1 MMLLMLLACADPLPP
16 DCENDTETACFS
28 GVYRTLLGG
37 RVEGVL
43 TCPLELDGIGCV
55 TSDADGGWQIPG
67 LPLESNVL
75 FTATH
80 EEYVP
85 VLYPQHTSM
94 DWYDW
99 YKTAVPPWVM
109 ESNAER
115 LGASL
120 QDDRGHLL
128 FIAWEGLNID
138 GEDTPPVEGVSARL
152 STDALLFYANGL
164 GLADD
169 GATATGALGQG
180 GAINLPEGTYDLVL
194 TAPAGPCVEHS
205 FSWQMA
211 EEGSIPVPIRAGY
224 TTAIDVI
231 CPVP

>member
-1 MMLLMLLACADPLPP
+1 MRRSAAALCSGVVAPWRSAAALWRAAPLPP
-16 DCENDTETACFS
+16 HCANDTETACFT

-43 TCPLELDGIGCV
+43 TCPLELDGIGCA
-55 TSDADGGWQIPG
+55 TSDADGVWQIPG
-67 LPLESNVL
+67 LPLDSNVL

-80 EEYVP
+80 AEYVP

-109 ESNAER
+109 ESNADR

-120 QDDRGHLL
+120 QADRGHLL

-138 GEDTPPVEGVSARL
+138 GS
-152 STDALLFYANGL
+152 
-164 GLADD
+164 
-169 GATATGALGQG
+169 
-180 GAINLPEGTYDLVL
+180 
-194 TAPAGPCVEHS
+194 APAFDR
-205 FSWQMA
+205 FSRSRRKTTKQSLLQLTPLGERELA
-211 EEGSIPVPIRAGY
+211 HYSAPVLAWYI
-224 TTAIDVI
+224 
-231 CPVP
+231 